1 MSLRYEV
8 TPGRGLLARH
18 KDSIVWVGSDLD
30 GEAWDALGAVLDLHP
45 GTDPAGAD
53 TARQLDALT
62 STLRSHPETIFAAL
76 IVQDGRAQGVLRGP
90 VTVCNATAVA
100 PATGYEQFGITV
112 PFPMSEAVFVGHGER
127 QENPSSLALL
137 FDLDAGVVPAGGVW
151 AHPSGSSSRHATNV
165 HKGANDLDTDPPIE
179 STDEPVDAPAAA
191 ADPAG
196 EPPPTVIPTLAEE
209 SAPDPAEGNPASID
223 ATAQW
228 SDPEIAMLQDGL
240 AENGAPADPPQ
251 ESAAEGRADLAAD
264 GALLGA
270 AAANPASLPSL
281 TASPAPWAKPDITGT
296 QDDQGAV
303 AGAESFEPAAD
314 HLRIDLLNVPSP
326 DTPTPLPTIPT
337 NATAGDRS
345 DYPTTKPSSGVL
357 VFDDGSTFAL
367 DQAYVLGRRPDRH
380 ELVQSGQARPLTVV
394 DPDTVLSGAHAS
406 IRVQDGQVYLQ
417 DLGSLNG
424 THVAF
429 PGETDWTRVESD
441 QSVRL
446 VPGTRLLFGWTVAT
460 YSGSGD

>member
-18 KDSIVWVGSDLD
+18 KDSVVWVGSDLD
-30 GEAWDALGAVLDLHP
+30 GEAWDALGAVLDLIP

-53 TARQLDALT
+53 TAKQLDDLT
-62 STLRSHPETIFAAL
+62 ASLRSHPATIFAAL

-90 VTVCNATAVA
+90 VTVCNASAVA

-112 PFPMSEAVFVGHGER
+112 PFPMSEAVFVGHTER
-127 QENPSSLALL
+127 QENPPSLALL

-151 AHPSGSSSRHATNV
+151 AHPSGSSSRHATGV
-165 HKGANDLDTDPPIE
+165 HKSTTDLG
-179 STDEPVDAPAAA
+179 
-191 ADPAG
+191 ADPSADSTPEPLPDSVAG
-196 EPPPTVIPTLAEE
+196 EP
-209 SAPDPAEGNPASID
+209 ASPD

-228 SDPEIAMLQDGL
+228 SDPETAMLHDGPT
-240 AENGAPADPPQ
+240 ENGGPVSPIAQSMAEIPAA
-251 ESAAEGRADLAAD
+251 SAVGDVLH
-264 GALLGA
+264 GA
-270 AAANPASLPSL
+270 AAAGASSLPSL
-281 TASPAPWAKPDITGT
+281 TAAPSPWAKPDVTGT
-296 QDDQGAV
+296 QGDQGA
-303 AGAESFEPAAD
+303 ATGTESFEPAAD
-314 HLRIDLLNVPSP
+314 HLRIDLLNVPSSG
-326 DTPTPLPTIPT
+326 TLTPLPTIPT
-337 NATAGDRS
+337 RAELEDQS
-345 DYPTTKPSSGVL
+345 DYPTTRPSIGVL

-367 DQAYVLGRRPDRH
+367 DQAYVLGRRPERH

-429 PGETDWTRVESD
+429 PGETDWTRVEPN